1 MATLEELTERVRAGV
16 GADSGLG
23 KSFKLDLKGEGF
35 IHIDGAE
42 VSNDDKPADL
52 TVKVSRNDL
61 EALGK
66 GKLNPM
72 TAAITGPAQGVQIRP
87 TEKPTSTPLQKPSAR
102 CHGALQ
108 RLPKLERPWAQ
119 APNRSPKIGKIIV
132 TPNTNNSK

>member
-1 MATLEELTERVRAGV
+1 MATLEELTDRVRAGV

-35 IHIDGAE
+35 IHIDGST

-72 TAAITGPAQGVQIRP
+72 TAAITGRLHVSDMGLAM
-87 TEKPTSTPLQKPSAR
+87 SLQPQMQALFAR
-102 CHGALQ
+102 IA
-108 RLPKLERPWAQ
+108 
-119 APNRSPKIGKIIV
+119 
-132 TPNTNNSK
+132 